1 MSQSIFKEVPIKGK
15 TITQTIFNIT
25 PIANAVREL
34 NNLLATTPLMQI
46 TVGDVRNIET
56 RYGIQFTQ
64 DFQLNTEEFYATY
77 LNYCMKDKLLSAEEV
92 NDLSYLKLLLGLS
105 DSTVD
110 FLHNMVAGVLY
121 KQAMQEAIADGR
133 LSDTERDFLSKLQSQ
148 LKLPQEIADKI
159 AKETSTVFLNTYVS
173 KISADQRLSPDEER
187 EAELIAQSLGLSY
200 DRNKIDNAMVQKMRQ
215 YWALENLP
223 LPGIKTDIVLSPGER
238 CYIQIPN
245 VAWRELRTF
254 VSESYSGTVRASQLS
269 KRYAYGDFK
278 RNVSTYE
285 KVVVVDTGNLYLT
298 SNRIVFIGRK
308 QNFDLSLT
316 SILQFNALGN
326 GIEIKRADSTN
337 LGLDFNERVD
347 IFNIMLARVLQGD
360 ANENISSVPGHQVVT
375 G

>member
-1 MSQSIFKEVPIKGK
+1 MNQQIFKEVPIKGK

-34 NNLLATTPLMQI
+34 NNLLATTPILQI

-56 RYGIQFTQ
+56 RYGIQFTK

-77 LNYCMKDKLLSAEEV
+77 LNHCMKDMQLSEAELE
-92 NDLSYLKLLLGLS
+92 NLSYLKLLLGLS

-110 FLHNMVAGVLY
+110 FLHNMVAAAIY
-121 KQAMQEAIADGR
+121 KKSMQDAIGDGR
-133 LSDTERDFLSKLQSQ
+133 LSETERDFLSKLQSL
-148 LKLPQEIADKI
+148 LKLPQDIADKI
-159 AKETSTVFLNTYVS
+159 AKETGTVFLNTYVS

-187 EAELIAQSLGLSY
+187 EAELIAQSLGLRY
-200 DRNKIDNAMVQKMRQ
+200 DPNNISNTQVQRMRQ

-223 LPGIKTDIVLSPGER
+223 LPAIQVGIVLSSGEK
-238 CYIQIPN
+238 CYIEVSN

-278 RNVSTYE
+278 RNVSTYQKE
-285 KVVVVDTGNLYLT
+285 VVVDTGSLYLT
-298 SNRIVFIGRK
+298 SKRLVFIGRN
-308 QNFDLSLT
+308 QSFDISLGV
-316 SILQFNALGN
+316 ILQFNALSN
-326 GIEIKRADSTN
+326 GVEIKRSDSQN
-337 LGLDFNERVD
+337 LALYFTDRVD

-360 ANENISSVPGHQVVT
+360 ASENISSVPGHAAAI

>member
-34 NNLLATTPLMQI
+34 NNLLANTPIQQI
-46 TVGDVRNIET
+46 TVGEVRNIET
-56 RYGIQFTQ
+56 RYGIQFST

-77 LNYCMKDKLLSAEEV
+77 LNYCMKDKQLSAEEV
-92 NDLSYLKLLLGLS
+92 SDLSYLKLLLGLS

-133 LSDTERDFLSKLQSQ
+133 LSETERDFLGKLQSQ
-148 LKLPQEIADKI
+148 LKLPQDIADKI

-200 DRNKIDNAMVQKMRQ
+200 DSSKITNAMVQRMRQ

-223 LPGIKTDIVLSPGER
+223 LPAIQAGIVLNSGEK
-238 CYIQIPN
+238 CYIEVTN

-269 KRYAYGDFK
+269 KRYAYGDFN
-278 RNVSTYE
+278 RNDSTYQKE
-285 KVVVVDTGNLYLT
+285 VVVDTGSLYLT
-298 SNRIVFIGRK
+298 SKRLVFIGRK

-337 LGLDFNERVD
+337 IALDFNERVD

-360 ANENISSVPGHQVVT
+360 ANENISSVPGHQAAT